1 MYTVYIPKYQGDKT
15 NYNIIKVLNRYMA
28 ATDYNS
34 TILCAPGYM
43 NTSQKTTEEFYDE
56 IERIF
61 RKTKQGEK
69 ERNVAIGIFNG
80 MNGTN
85 FISGS
90 CESLRELHEEEIAQ
104 HNSKLVPLCCKKTKE
119 HQKIMF
125 FMENIRPFE
134 GSITCKTY
142 ECFLE
147 TVIVRAVMIGSSNQ
161 SLTTYYGGSAKK
173 IADKGETDVFMFINA
188 DKKARDSIL
197 ENANEEHQNIV
208 VSESIYVPGGVD
220 EAYLKSILKEFL
232 KNSLALNN
240 SNFALE

>member
-56 IERIF
+56 IEQTF
-61 RKTKQGEK
+61 RRTNQGEK

-80 MNGTN
+80 MNGNN

-90 CESLRELHEEEIAQ
+90 CKSLRELHEKEIAQ
-104 HNSKLVPLCCKKTKE
+104 HNFKLVPLCCKKAKE
-119 HQKIMF
+119 HQKMMF
-125 FMENIRPFE
+125 FMENIRTFKDN
-134 GSITCKTY
+134 ITCETY
-142 ECFLE
+142 ECFLK

-161 SLTTYYGGSAKK
+161 SLTTYYGGPAKK
-173 IADKGETDVFMFINA
+173 NADKGEADVFMFINA
-188 DKKARDSIL
+188 DKKAKDSIL
-197 ENANEEHQNIV
+197 ANTDKEDQNIV
-208 VSESIYVPGGVD
+208 VSESLYVPGGVD
-220 EAYLKSILKEFL
+220 ETYLKSILKEFL
-232 KNSLALNN
+232 KNSLA
-240 SNFALE
+240 